1 MENPLAVGQVGKN
14 DGQELS
20 HDRRWHDVPLEDAV
34 AEPVGEDVDQ
44 GGHDAP
50 EDIGDDILVLA
61 P

>member
-14 DGQELS
+14 DRQELG
-20 HDRRWHDVPLEDAV
+20 HDRCRHDIPLEDAV

-50 EDIGDDILVLA
+50 KDVGDDVLVLV